1 MSNAHDRRAP
11 GVARIPFDAMV
22 EVGGALGPSFEAQA
36 INLSEEGMSMRTAY
50 LPDIGQPVMCRFDAG
65 HEGTIVVAGEVTW
78 RDDLGDGG
86 EFGIRFTNL
95 DAPSGALLQRILG
108 ADRDGQPG
116 NRVRLHIEGL
126 ASPMRARIKEQ
137 SSNGV
142 TAYSELGFLQMGRP
156 LELEDAASGNRRPAL
171 IDRVEVAVDDAS
183 RIPQLVVSLR
193 YEDAPA
199 EDVPPLADE
208 EEPHVEAARDDAP
221 EAVTND
227 DAPAPFKQ
235 KVVARMQVVGPAI
248 ADWAKRAKTA
258 AALLAARAR
267 RKPGSD
273 VEIPVRRTTAP
284 APGGGLHAEGRKV
297 VRTPEGDDASEE
309 TESPRFAIT
318 KKTVALGAAVL
329 LAGLLVFLAFRKPD
343 AQPIDQAA
351 IAESAAPIAAETPP
365 VATPV
370 PPPVDPLAAAAAS
383 KPAGKPA
390 PFTNGPVGAHPT
402 VMKIKMDGAIDSVQ
416 GAAQPTGFT
425 IVIPK
430 RKSIE
435 PTASLADKDPRIAAI
450 QVSNEPTGAELSV
463 SFKDG
468 VPNYL
473 VRAHGDTLEMVLARS
488 SAHGDKTEAHAKKKH
503 SGRAQKKH

>member
-65 HEGTIVVAGEVTW
+65 QDGTIVVAGEVTW

-95 DAPSGALLQRILG
+95 DGQSGALLQRILG
-108 ADRDGQPG
+108 SGRDGQPG

-137 SSNGV
+137 SSSGV

-156 LELEDAASGNRRPAL
+156 LELEDASSGNRRPAL

-193 YEDAPA
+193 YEDAAVDEAPA
-199 EDVPPLADE
+199 
-208 EEPHVEAARDDAP
+208 HVEAE
-221 EAVTND
+221 EA
-227 DAPAPFKQ
+227 APAPVIDEEAPAALKE
-235 KVVARMQVVGPAI
+235 KVVAKMQVVGPAI
-248 ADWAKRAKTA
+248 VDWAKRAKTA

-267 RKPGSD
+267 RKAGSD

-297 VRTPEGDDASEE
+297 VRTPEEEASEE
-309 TESPRFAIT
+309 AEAPRFAIT
-318 KKTVALGAAVL
+318 KKKVALGVSVL
-329 LAGLLVFLAFRKPD
+329 IAGLLVFLAFRKPTTHPAD
-343 AQPIDQAA
+343 ASAL
-351 IAESAAPIAAETPP
+351 AESAAPIAAETPP
-365 VATPV
+365 VAKPV
-370 PPPVDPLAAAAAS
+370 APPADPLAAAAAS
-383 KPAGKPA
+383 KPAGKPV

-402 VMKIKMDGAIDSVQ
+402 ILKIKMDGAIDSVQ
-416 GAAQPTGFT
+416 GAPQPTGFT
-425 IVIPK
+425 IVIPN

-435 PTASLADKDPRIAAI
+435 PTASLADKDPRIAAV

-468 VPNYL
+468 VPNYI
-473 VRAHGDTLEMVLARS
+473 VRAHGDTLEMVLAKS
-488 SAHGDKTEAHAKKKH
+488 SAHGDKAEAQAKKRH
-503 SGRAQKKH
+503 SGRAEKKH